1 MSELPVTFPCGHIT
15 LEGVWHLAESK
26 SPGPVVIVCHPHPHY
41 GGNMSNS
48 VVLAI
53 CRALSQRGIPALR
66 FNFRG
71 VGRSEGNFGGGIG
84 EQEDARAALDFVS
97 NSMNADFDKVG
108 LTGYSFG
115 AGVALAVAVKD
126 QRARCLV
133 LVSPSLPEAGWKS
146 LGEYRRPKLV
156 VVGDRDSF
164 IGTEKVE
171 QIIKDTLKSDQY
183 EIITGADHFWLVKR
197 EVLAEKVTAFFSR
210 SFQP

>member
-1 MSELPVTFPCGHIT
+1 MNEISVTFPCGPIT

-53 CRALSQRGIPALR
+53 CRALGQRGISALR

-71 VGRSEGNFGGGIG
+71 VGRSGGNFGGGIG
-84 EQEDARAALDFVS
+84 EQEDASAALDYIS
-97 NSMNADFDKVG
+97 NSMKADFDKIG
-108 LTGYSFG
+108 LCGYSFG

-126 QRARCLV
+126 QRVRCLV
-133 LVSPSLPEAGWKS
+133 LVSPSLPDVGWKS
-146 LGEYRRPKLV
+146 LEEYPRPKLV

-164 IGTEKVE
+164 LGTDKVE
-171 QIIKDTLKSDQY
+171 RIIKGTLKSDQY
-183 EIITGADHFWLVKR
+183 EIMAGADHFWLEKR
-197 EVLAEKVTAFFSR
+197 EVLSEKVATFFSR